1 MSTTTHRT
9 AIAALA
15 ACALIG
21 AGCGSSYVRDQGRG
35 PTQATVSLLEG
46 APGAEPDKFG
56 TTLASDVLTNVR
68 KTIGGVQTIIPTIF
82 SDNGRVTMSLML
94 KDPGLPGAPTS
105 PTAVNDVTFT
115 RYRVVY
121 TRTDGRNTPGVDV
134 PYPFDSAVT
143 FTTSANATS
152 TAGFDLVRV
161 AAKEEAPLRA
171 LVTNPQ
177 FISVIAEVTFYG
189 KDRVGNDVSASGSIG
204 ITFGNFG
211 DPD

>member
-1 MSTTTHRT
+1 MSTTLHRT
-9 AIAALA
+9 ALA
-15 ACALIG
+15 AMAASALLG
-21 AGCGSSYVRDQGRG
+21 AGCGSYVRDQGRG
-35 PTQATVSLLEG
+35 PTQATVAVLEG

-56 TTLASDVLTNVR
+56 TNLSSDVITNVR
-68 KTIGGVQTIIPTIF
+68 KTIAGTQVLVPTIF
-82 SDNGRVTMSLML
+82 ADNGRVTMSLML
-94 KDPGLPGAPTS
+94 KDPGGPGSPTT

-134 PYPFDSAVT
+134 PYPFDSAAT
-143 FTTSANATS
+143 FTVAGGATV

-161 AAKEEAPLRA
+161 TAKEEAPLRA

-189 KDRVGNDVSASGSIG
+189 KDRAGNDVSASGSIG

-211 DPD
+211 DPT